1 MLILLNRLWITYPNV
16 FVPKA
21 ANDTRALFYT
31 IENGS
36 HISMRAVVLF
46 GRGWQD
52 SNSQTIGFGVRV
64 NCF

>member
-31 IENGS
+31 IKNGS
-36 HISMRAVVLF
+36 HISMQAVILF
-46 GRGWQD
+46 GRGGKTRTRNHRFW
-52 SNSQTIGFGVRV
+52 SES
-64 NCF
+64 